1 MNNVSIHVS
10 SHDTNNDG
18 KFNEVKSLILYKHKL
33 CIDMTSSFFDTLIII
48 RCILLC
54 LKLTMRSVKRF
65 KHRNIIFSYE
75 SVLHINIIDD
85 FKIENDISVCS
96 MEYSSVASLDDNR
109 GTILYEFFGITP
121 LCFPPQ
127 YNISN
132 AGPRSNDAMI
142 SDVVDRDVNSVSD
155 TNVCRE

>member
-1 MNNVSIHVS
+1 
-10 SHDTNNDG
+10 
-18 KFNEVKSLILYKHKL
+18 
-33 CIDMTSSFFDTLIII
+33 
-48 RCILLC
+48 
-54 LKLTMRSVKRF
+54 
-65 KHRNIIFSYE
+65 
-75 SVLHINIIDD
+75 
-85 FKIENDISVCS
+85 

-127 YNISN
+127 YKISN